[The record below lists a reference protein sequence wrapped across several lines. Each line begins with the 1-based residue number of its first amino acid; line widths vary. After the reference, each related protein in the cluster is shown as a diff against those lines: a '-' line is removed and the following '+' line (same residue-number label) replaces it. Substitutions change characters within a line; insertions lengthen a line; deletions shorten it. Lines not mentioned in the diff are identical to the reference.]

1 MAKNTKQDCYIK
13 LSGNST
19 SVTLD
24 TLSLFNM
31 DEQNESSPI
40 DVFIDRNRKL
50 MMKLGEIERQHIINP
65 SDDAYIYN
73 LFLLGFVSNVE
84 SYFRSIIRSSIL
96 MDPLCYKAC
105 LEQQLTYAA
114 AVHHKVE
121 LLPEALLENCTF
133 ISFANISKTI
143 SSYLNIPIPKQGIE
157 NVALIKDI
165 EMFEQLCEL
174 RNCIVHRAGLLGSKN
189 AVKLGIDNHKN
200 FFEKPIVLNNSF
212 LQEASTV
219 CLNTV
224 RGFNNF
230 LFNAL
235 IKRLNKDTDSF
246 SWDYRRDKVFFEK
259 YFNVFHSDILTAQIL
274 ARGDKVYTSKDAYN
288 EFRDVLMSR

>member
-31 DEQNESSPI
+31 DEQHEASPI

-50 MMKLGEIERQHIINP
+50 MMKLGELERQDIISPN
-65 SDDAYIYN
+65 DDAYIYN

-84 SYFRSIIRSSIL
+84 SYFRSIIRASIL

-133 ISFANISKTI
+133 ISFTNISKTI
-143 SSYLNIPIPKQGIE
+143 GSYLNIPIPKQGIE

-200 FFEKPIVLNNSF
+200 FFEKPIVLNNTF

-219 CLNTV
+219 CLNAV

-246 SWDYRRDKVFFEK
+246 TWDYRRDKVFFEK
-259 YFNVFHSDILTAQIL
+259 YFNVFHSESLTPQIS
-274 ARGDKVYTSKDAYN
+274 ARGDKVYTSKDAYD
-288 EFRDVLMSR
+288 EFRNVLMSR

>member
-1 MAKNTKQDCYIK
+1 MAKNTKSDCYIK

-31 DEQNESSPI
+31 DEENEASPI
-40 DVFIDRNRKL
+40 DIFVGRNRKL
-50 MMKLGEIERQHIINP
+50 MIKLGELERQSILNP
-65 SDDAYIYN
+65 DEDAYIYN

-84 SYFRSIIRSSIL
+84 SYFRSVIRSSIL
-96 MDPLCYKAC
+96 IDPLCYKAC

-133 ISFANISKTI
+133 ISLSNISKTI
-143 SSYLNIPIPKQGIE
+143 SSYLNIPIPKQGTE
-157 NVALIKDI
+157 NLALIKEI

-189 AVKLGIDNHKN
+189 AIKLGIDHHKN
-200 FFEKPIVLNNSF
+200 YFEKPIVLNSVF

-219 CLNTV
+219 CLNAV
-224 RGFNNF
+224 RSFNNF

-235 IKRLNKDTDSF
+235 IKRLNKDTDNF
-246 SWDYRRDKVFFEK
+246 TWDYRRDKSFFEK
-259 YFNVFHSDILTAQIL
+259 YFNVFHSESLAAEFS
-274 ARGDKVYTSKDAYN
+274 ARGERVYEPKVAYDELRDA
-288 EFRDVLMSR
+288 LMSR